1 MKIFEGIKSSVS
13 KIRTN
18 LISLGKQPLSN
29 ASVIIVIFLDIFI
42 LFSIFDGLGK
52 HTAQLSSPE
61 DYVPSVCRE
70 IILDKEWNPSTRLDN
85 LSFII
90 TSYNNS
96 HYQVEEK
103 RKERHPACVPLLGF
117 LDNARKNK
125 ELAILFDEREK
136 HSKEADKLQRDVA
149 SLKGAYDTSLLETIA
164 KEKSGLANV
173 DNIKSDINSKTLSL
187 NSLRAQVQGIE
198 QKINA
203 NTAVLSFWR
212 NVEAIPQSDRNKLRA
227 DLRLLHSI
235 FPLKKLG
242 MQMIFLLPL
251 FAVFFVWNQASIK
264 SSRGVQIL
272 VSSHLLVVASIPIIF
287 KLCETIYDI
296 IPKILLK
303 RLFELLESL
312 KLVALWNYFV
322 IAVAIGAG
330 LFLIYLFQK
339 KLFSRE
345 KLIERRITKGECQ
358 QCGKHLPLGSQ
369 ACSFCGFSQYVEC
382 GNCSQPTYVFAKYC
396 KQCGRSQQ

>member
-1 MKIFEGIKSSVS
+1 
-13 KIRTN
+13 
-18 LISLGKQPLSN
+18 
-29 ASVIIVIFLDIFI
+29 
-42 LFSIFDGLGK
+42 
-52 HTAQLSSPE
+52 
-61 DYVPSVCRE
+61 
-70 IILDKEWNPSTRLDN
+70 
-85 LSFII
+85 
-90 TSYNNS
+90 
-96 HYQVEEK
+96 
-103 RKERHPACVPLLGF
+103 
-117 LDNARKNK
+117 
-125 ELAILFDEREK
+125 
-136 HSKEADKLQRDVA
+136 
-149 SLKGAYDTSLLETIA
+149 
-164 KEKSGLANV
+164 
-173 DNIKSDINSKTLSL
+173 
-187 NSLRAQVQGIE
+187 
-198 QKINA
+198 
-203 NTAVLSFWR
+203 
-212 NVEAIPQSDRNKLRA
+212 
-227 DLRLLHSI
+227 
-235 FPLKKLG
+235 
-242 MQMIFLLPL
+242 
-251 FAVFFVWNQASIK
+251 
-264 SSRGVQIL
+264 VQIL

-369 ACSFCGFSQYVEC
+369 ACSFCGFSQFVAC